1 LFIEVNK
8 IAPEGLEID
17 RPLSLPPVRQ
27 SVGDPAQVAEVGLA
41 GRFDRAGADV
51 TFRGKVKAT
60 VTLACSRCL
69 LPYQQN
75 LEGACHLIYRA
86 GPLPLSRRD
95 DEQESFALT
104 PFDGQRIDLDELAT
118 EQIYLLLPLKP
129 LCRSSCKGLCARCG
143 ANRNLAECG
152 CPRDPK
158 EPEPLTLKIPL

>member
-8 IAPEGLEID
+8 IAPGGLEID
-17 RPLSLPPVRQ
+17 GPLSLPPVRQ
-27 SVGDPAQVAEVGLA
+27 SVGDSAPVAEVGLA
-41 GRFDRAGADV
+41 GWFERAGADV
-51 TFRGKVKAT
+51 TFRGRVKAT

-69 LPYQQN
+69 LPFQQK
-75 LEGACHLIYRA
+75 LDGVFHLIFRA

-95 DEQESFALT
+95 DDEDFALT

-129 LCRSSCKGLCARCG
+129 LCRSSCKGLCPRCG

-152 CPRDPK
+152 CPRDP
-158 EPEPLTLKIPL
+158 EGPEPLTSKIPL